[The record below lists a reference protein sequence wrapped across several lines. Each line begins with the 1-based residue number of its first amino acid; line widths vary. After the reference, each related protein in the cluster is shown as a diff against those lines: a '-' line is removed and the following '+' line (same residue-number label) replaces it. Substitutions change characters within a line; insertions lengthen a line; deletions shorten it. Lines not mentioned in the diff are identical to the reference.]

1 MAIDIYFDGDC
12 YFCDN
17 FVKKLELEKVYGKV
31 NLYSLRDDI
40 SVKNKIQ
47 RLGFNVNNGFLVHY
61 NKNWYWGD
69 EAYKIVN
76 LNTHKKG
83 FKNFNINK
91 IISKIP
97 YKFLVLGRYI
107 TLVVQGIGLIDL
119 THKDNENSIFAKS
132 IRFSLLFLFFISFFQ
147 LVFLSNNIKEG
158 GFLSLFLIYLS
169 YLSYSNV
176 RFLKKIKN
184 YFYSQS
190 IKFWLGYISFI
201 LIILNAIPT
210 ISLSRISLFFLTLP
224 LIFYFYER
232 YKSEK
237 NNRNSKI
244 GIFLMCI
251 LLFCTIPGLHIAPF
265 FSGISG
271 WYVQVD
277 KSKNFTTAAY
287 VLTNNN
293 YEKVVLNHALLEPGT
308 QLGRLEGAWHNSG
321 RSKEDFMQFLF
332 DNYSRLYPII
342 KTGKLSHQ
350 RVLGS
355 LAYPAHS
362 FSDTDASIYKNFA
375 PENIISI
382 TETYYEV
389 DWDGVIASQKDYPPL
404 NLKVK

>member
-17 FVKKLELEKVYGKV
+17 FVKKLELERVYGKV

-147 LVFLSNNIKEG
+147 LVF
-158 GFLSLFLIYLS
+158 F
-169 YLSYSNV
+169 
-176 RFLKKIKN
+176 N
-184 YFYSQS
+184 Y
-190 IKFWLGYISFI
+190 
-201 LIILNAIPT
+201 
-210 ISLSRISLFFLTLP
+210 
-224 LIFYFYER
+224 
-232 YKSEK
+232 
-237 NNRNSKI
+237 
-244 GIFLMCI
+244 
-251 LLFCTIPGLHIAPF
+251 
-265 FSGISG
+265 
-271 WYVQVD
+271 
-277 KSKNFTTAAY
+277 
-287 VLTNNN
+287 
-293 YEKVVLNHALLEPGT
+293 
-308 QLGRLEGAWHNSG
+308 
-321 RSKEDFMQFLF
+321 
-332 DNYSRLYPII
+332 
-342 KTGKLSHQ
+342 
-350 RVLGS
+350 
-355 LAYPAHS
+355 
-362 FSDTDASIYKNFA
+362 
-375 PENIISI
+375 
-382 TETYYEV
+382 
-389 DWDGVIASQKDYPPL
+389 
-404 NLKVK
+404 